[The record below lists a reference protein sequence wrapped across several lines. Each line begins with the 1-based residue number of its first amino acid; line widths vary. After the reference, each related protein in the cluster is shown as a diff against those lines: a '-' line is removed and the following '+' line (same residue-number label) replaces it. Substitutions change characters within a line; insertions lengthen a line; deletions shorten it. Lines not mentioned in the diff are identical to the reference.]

1 MHALESTTS
10 SLHQPVLR
18 SQSRQGSYSCAFA
31 HAESR
36 LAVQPK
42 ISTCR
47 HRERRLNTVPI
58 PSPSPSESPYRTGHA
73 NHITTPGP
81 APMPIGLIVVVGCL
95 SDFALR
101 LYSSCE
107 PRGRASK
114 RVSFP
119 QTAIG
124 RLESN
129 TTPDTPQTQRVA
141 RRNAAGNLPQR
152 HPRRTETDRWGWPQI
167 ALARQCA
174 PRGKCLT
181 RYSLHPRRTF

>member
-1 MHALESTTS
+1 M
-10 SLHQPVLR
+10 HQPVLC
-18 SQSRQGSYSCAFA
+18 SQSRQGSYSGAFA

-36 LAVQPK
+36 LAEQPK

-47 HRERRLNTVPI
+47 HRAQRPLNTAPI
-58 PSPSPSESPYRTGHA
+58 PSHPIAIRIAISDEARQPYHHTG
-73 NHITTPGP
+73 PGP
-81 APMPIGLIVVVGCL
+81 DAYW
-95 SDFALR
+95 SYLR
-101 LYSSCE
+101 RGVSLRFRSAAVFHRE
-107 PRGRASK
+107 PRGRPSR

-119 QTAIG
+119 VTAIG

-141 RRNAAGNLPQR
+141 RRNAAGLIPQR
-152 HPRRTETDRWGWPQI
+152 HPRRTETDRWGWPQV

-181 RYSLHPRRTF
+181 RYSLHPQRTF